1 MNLKR
6 LRKSGLSQI
15 KIKYGN
21 EVHRFNLISITQINE
36 NTIDRELKRQ
46 PSYYGFC
53 LLLQKKLNTEY
64 EKLRQTRKKLYG
76 KLYLRAKESLK
87 SNSGR
92 GYSDEAARA
101 YTLHHKEYVR
111 ITQACIEAKDS
122 ADTMYSIIRA
132 LEQRKDLMQTISSN
146 KRKEF

>member
-6 LRKSGLSQI
+6 FRNSGLSQI
-15 KIKYGN
+15 KIRYGG
-21 EVHRFNLISITQINE
+21 EIFKFNLIDITLIKE
-36 NTIDRELKRQ
+36 STIESELKRQ

-64 EKLRQTRKKLYG
+64 EKLRQQRKKLYG
-76 KLYLRAKESLK
+76 KLYLRAKENLK

-101 YTLHHKEYVR
+101 YVLCNKEYVT
-111 ITQACIEAKDS
+111 ITEACIRAKDS
-122 ADTMYSIIRA
+122 TDTLYAIIRA